1 MSRSINGNSAGNSNL
16 FKHHQFAGSLK
27 LMLILPAQVSP
38 MKFITY
44 PLLPFSFLY
53 GGITSTRN
61 WLYDRALLSS
71 YQFPVPVINVGNLS
85 VGGTGKTPHIEY
97 LVRILTGKKIAVLS
111 RGYKR
116 KTTGFILATASE
128 SAVTLGDEPY
138 QYFKKFPEIAVAVCE
153 DRVKGINQLLALM
166 PKLQVILL
174 DDAFQH
180 RPVQAHLNILITD
193 YNRLFFRDQ
202 LLPAGHL
209 RESRA
214 GAQRADVVVV
224 SKSPAELSA
233 EEALNLKSHI
243 QLYIKPGVPVYF
255 SHYRYETPVAFG
267 TSAFC
272 QKKILLLTGIAQPA
286 SLQKYLKDTGY
297 EVVKHFNFPDHYA
310 YRQQDIQEIYNFA
323 KNTENCSILTT
334 EKDWVKLAA
343 PAFQEQIRQMPI
355 FYIPIVIAF
364 SREGEKFN
372 QLIADTV
379 SALPII

>member
-1 MSRSINGNSAGNSNL
+1 
-16 FKHHQFAGSLK
+16 
-27 LMLILPAQVSP
+27 

-128 SAVTLGDEPY
+128 SAATLGDEPY

-153 DRVKGINQLLALM
+153 DRVKGINHLLALI
-166 PKLQVILL
+166 PDLQVILL

-193 YNRLFFRDQ
+193 YNRLFFQDQ

-224 SKSPAELSA
+224 SKSPAELPS
-233 EEALNLKSHI
+233 EEAQDLKSKI
-243 QLYIKPGVPVYF
+243 QLYIKQGVPVYF

-267 TSAFC
+267 TGVFC

-286 SLQKYLKDTGY
+286 SLLKYLKDTGY

-310 YRQQDIQEIYNFA
+310 YQQQDIREIYNFA

-355 FYIPIVIAF
+355 FYIPIVVAF

-372 QLIADTV
+372 QLIANTV
-379 SALPII
+379 SALPIV